1 MTPPLAGASPL
12 ATATRRQRQDWASDG
27 PIKPVLATRMRRR
40 PPGSAAE
47 RMRAGT
53 IAGGSGCERG
63 RACPRA
69 ARSDR
74 HFLVDLVWQSRSDG
88 GVGGRFYFAPVR
100 QGGSN
105 RRDADVAITTIE
117 ICIEISPTATGCFL
131 RLGRIVLGHCSS
143 PSNSQFCCRL
153 VGAPG
158 SLGGTVGWRASA
170 AEMRNKSCRSMT
182 FQTVVLT
189 RGPARFRASR
199 HGRSWVNR
207 GLRHRRPLRMLQGR
221 QLFTARGPNCGIP
234 ATGSEDYRIQATAA
248 LELASPFGLAKETW
262 GTQRTV

>member
-1 MTPPLAGASPL
+1 
-12 ATATRRQRQDWASDG
+12 
-27 PIKPVLATRMRRR
+27 MRRR

-47 RMRAGT
+47 RMRAGK

-74 HFLVDLVWQSRSDG
+74 HFLVDLVGQSRSDG

-105 RRDADVAITTIE
+105 RRDADVAITTIKT
-117 ICIEISPTATGCFL
+117 CIEISPTATGCFL

-143 PSNSQFCCRL
+143 PSNSQFRCRL
-153 VGAPG
+153 IGAPG

-182 FQTVVLT
+182 FQTAVPTRDPCPLPGLT
-189 RGPARFRASR
+189 AWPIMGKPRVKTLLSSPECCSAGNLSR
-199 HGRSWVNR
+199 HRV
-207 GLRHRRPLRMLQGR
+207 Q
-221 QLFTARGPNCGIP
+221 
-234 ATGSEDYRIQATAA
+234 TAA
-248 LELASPFGLAKETW
+248 FLQQVL
-262 GTQRTV
+262 RTIESKPPRRWNWRVLLV